1 MKRQQSPQLRKKPV
15 SDFELTDLGSGKFSL
30 SGDVSF
36 RTAESVLR
44 ASDGLFNRGGEVQVD
59 LSQVSRTDSAGMA
72 LLLEWLSRANN
83 AGVHMRFAGIPEKI
97 KAIAVT
103 AEIDEFLEKFQSTVP
118 GDSAESELSNSSSSK
133 SSSPNSSSSK

>member
-1 MKRQQSPQLRKKPV
+1 MAE
-15 SDFELTDLGSGKFSL
+15 FELADLGDGKFSL

-44 ASDGLFNRGGEVQVD
+44 ASGGLFSGGGDVQVD

-72 LLLEWLSRANN
+72 LLLEWLSKASG
-83 AGVHMRFAGIPEKI
+83 AGVQLKFANIPEKI

-103 AEIDEFLEKFQSTVP
+103 AEIDDFLE
-118 GDSAESELSNSSSSK
+118 SAQLPTSSV
-133 SSSPNSSSSK
+133 